1 VTPEQAREL
10 FSAAYDQQLEAA
22 EQRAFDAV
30 LADNPELAQQY
41 AAFRATF
48 DVLQRERAALAATPD
63 LLRGVQK
70 RLRNKSGG
78 RYYADRFAERS
89 GWGLGKQFGLL
100 VMLVVLLGLLWLATS
115 VLQSVQMAP

>member
-1 VTPEQAREL
+1 VTSQQAREL

-22 EQRAFDAV
+22 EQQAFDAA
-30 LADNPELAQQY
+30 LGADAELAAQY

-48 DVLQRERAALAATPD
+48 DVLQRERHALAATPD

-89 GWGLGKQFGLL
+89 GWGLRKQFGLL
-100 VMLVVLLGLLWLATS
+100 LVLVVLLFVLWLATS
-115 VLQSVQMAP
+115 ILQGVQLAP